1 MVSRGKSWASPAL
14 LKFRD
19 PESFVAGNI
28 HSYRSTWECIA
39 NLPGNTNPHVLGWIS
54 EGIDIQEFVNHF
66 SGNFQGRRYDSDFPP
81 RASFP
86 NSKSCDNF
94 AKFISETILGR
105 VRNGSLIIWGE
116 VGEVEPPHLVMPIT
130 IEPNKPRMC
139 HDERLLNCWIK
150 DCPFSLDYIT
160 DLPRYVG
167 LDHFQTTFDDKSG
180 YDHVRLHPASR
191 KYFGLEWS
199 GWYFVYST
207 LPFGWKASAYIYNS
221 IGLVAT
227 SFIRSLGVPCS
238 QYIDDRH
245 VGQLR
250 LPQNSTCRFSG
261 YQLAE
266 MASFI
271 ACSVLLS
278 LGYFIGL
285 KKSVLVPQTVIRFLG
300 YLCNSHKQAF
310 ILPEDKRLKFSTL
323 RESILENKSVS
334 LKNLQKFTGKTTSF
348 ALLVPAA
355 KLFSNNAYQAISRAQ
370 KSSSTSIRL
379 SDPLRN
385 EILHWRFLDSW
396 SGFLPW
402 KEEKH
407 VCVSVHSDA
416 SNTGWGG
423 VLSSPGQPT
432 QEIRGY
438 WDEES
443 RRFPIAVKEA
453 KALLATLQS
462 LLQGVYNVRLDV
474 FVDNKVVVDSW
485 NRQTSKSPSITGVM
499 KDLFAFST
507 KHNISLSVQFVP
519 SKLNIADSL
528 SRTVSDLDCT
538 LSPTAWR
545 TIESAFGPHSID
557 LMALPDNVRCNAAGR
572 PLRFLS
578 PFPCA
583 GSSGVNVFAQ
593 PIPVGENAYLF
604 PPFTL
609 IGPLLKH
616 LQTQGCPFS
625 MVVPDLSPRRYWWP
639 LLTRSASS
647 CFKLG
652 VKGDPRVLLFPSKAS
667 NVCWEP
673 RPLPWDL
680 WVFRIPNYDPLPQV
694 PRLWVP
700 AVQCP
705 LCAYPND
712 ASFLFCQRCGYA
724 RKPLGEDSA
733 LSKLPLNLPEIES
746 RLDDLRAV
754 NQGKPY
760 QKQKSKLHKD
770 IECFL
775 FSLPTPKPLSSATPN
790 DIIRF
795 LVWKDRSGK
804 TKIHVPSCPWFGS
817 RSPDQCLCP
826 ARLAAGTVDSVIGKL
841 RSLFADLGRG
851 GEWNDLLGMGNP
863 ASHKTVKQYLK
874 SIQEEQAIARVSPKT
889 SDPSFP

>member
-1 MVSRGKSWASPAL
+1 MLCKTFSNHHKHKFHRQFQHKHKFHRQFQHKHKFHRQFQHNLRMDKFKRNLNLLNSKFNKPRPRHHKMSFVITLPTRPYQKGILNTPYNLSSDGFLTFGTIVARYRSHPNAEVVCDWEGNPTSWAGPLPSVEMVSRGKSWASPAL

-19 PESFVAGNI
+19 PESFVA
-28 HSYRSTWECIA
+28 
-39 NLPGNTNPHVLGWIS
+39 
-54 EGIDIQEFVNHF
+54 
-66 SGNFQGRRYDSDFPP
+66 
-81 RASFP
+81 
-86 NSKSCDNF
+86 
-94 AKFISETILGR
+94 
-105 VRNGSLIIWGE
+105 
-116 VGEVEPPHLVMPIT
+116 
-130 IEPNKPRMC
+130 
-139 HDERLLNCWIK
+139 
-150 DCPFSLDYIT
+150 DYIT

-199 GWYFVYST
+199 GCT
-207 LPFGWKASAYIYNS
+207 LM
-221 IGLVAT
+221 T
-227 SFIRSLGVPCS
+227 E
-238 QYIDDRH
+238 H

-578 PFPCA
+578 EA
-583 GSSGVNVFAQ
+583 
-593 PIPVGENAYLF
+593 IPLRWFVRSQRFRTAN
-604 PPFTL
+604 T
-609 IGPLLKH
+609 
-616 LQTQGCPFS
+616 S
-625 MVVPDLSPRRYWWP
+625 RRKR
-639 LLTRSASS
+639 L
-647 CFKLG
+647 
-652 VKGDPRVLLFPSKAS
+652 
-667 NVCWEP
+667 
-673 RPLPWDL
+673 PLPTVYSHW
-680 WVFRIPNYDPLPQV
+680 
-694 PRLWVP
+694 
-700 AVQCP
+700 
-705 LCAYPND
+705 
-712 ASFLFCQRCGYA
+712 
-724 RKPLGEDSA
+724 
-733 LSKLPLNLPEIES
+733 
-746 RLDDLRAV
+746 
-754 NQGKPY
+754 
-760 QKQKSKLHKD
+760 
-770 IECFL
+770 
-775 FSLPTPKPLSSATPN
+775 
-790 DIIRF
+790 
-795 LVWKDRSGK
+795 
-804 TKIHVPSCPWFGS
+804 PSP
-817 RSPDQCLCP
+817 
-826 ARLAAGTVDSVIGKL
+826 
-841 RSLFADLGRG
+841 
-851 GEWNDLLGMGNP
+851 
-863 ASHKTVKQYLK
+863 
-874 SIQEEQAIARVSPKT
+874 
-889 SDPSFP
+889 